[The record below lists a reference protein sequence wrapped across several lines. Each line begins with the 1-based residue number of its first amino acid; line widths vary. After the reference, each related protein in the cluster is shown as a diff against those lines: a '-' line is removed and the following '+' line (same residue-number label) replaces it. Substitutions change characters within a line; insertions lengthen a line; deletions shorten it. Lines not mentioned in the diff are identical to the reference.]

1 LFPLMTMVSLP
12 IVWDCARNGQAT
24 LALTGLMLLAVVDV
38 ARNRWWR
45 ATLWLSLGVAVKP
58 LAIVLV
64 LLIMATYRPMTW
76 RVLVGMILLALSPF
90 AAQHPEYVAHQYTA
104 CLRNMMTAAHVG
116 VAAYGWT
123 TPFTALR
130 VAGLDVPE
138 RIQTAIRLLAA
149 TATLALCALTK
160 RRHDTSRA
168 AVYFF
173 ALAVLYLMLF
183 SPRTENNTYAMLASI
198 ISLFL
203 SSAFLIEARPGE
215 GVLLTGMV
223 VALVG
228 SRTIEKLLAPHA
240 EQVWLSPIIATG
252 FAAYLLFRFFTEPAV
267 TVEGNAASG

>member
-1 LFPLMTMVSLP
+1 
-12 IVWDCARNGQAT
+12 
-24 LALTGLMLLAVVDV
+24 
-38 ARNRWWR
+38 
-45 ATLWLSLGVAVKP
+45 
-58 LAIVLV
+58 
-64 LLIMATYRPMTW
+64 
-76 RVLVGMILLALSPF
+76 VLVGMILLALSPF

-183 SPRTENNTYAMLASI
+183 SPRTENNTYAMLAPVI
-198 ISLFL
+198 GLFL
-203 SSAFLIEARPGE
+203 SSAFLIESRARE
-215 GVLLTGMV
+215 GILLAGMAA
-223 VALVG
+223 ALIG
-228 SRTIEKLLAPHA
+228 SRTIQKLLAPNA
-240 EQVWLSPIIATG
+240 DQVWLSPIIAAC
-252 FAAYLLFRFFTEPAV
+252 FALYVLYRFFTEPTV
-267 TVEGNAASG
+267 TVEGSAATG